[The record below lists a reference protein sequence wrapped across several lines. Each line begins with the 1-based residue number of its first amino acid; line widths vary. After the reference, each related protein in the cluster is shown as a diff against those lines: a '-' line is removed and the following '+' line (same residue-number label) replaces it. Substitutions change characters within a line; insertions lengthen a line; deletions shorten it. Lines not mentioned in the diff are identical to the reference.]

1 MKEPKRYKLNLDS
14 PSTKEPAKIPL
25 KPIFRPSERDEY
37 YDIHSSE
44 KDDTYY
50 SKDLEEFKNK
60 K

>member
-50 SKDLEEFKNK
+50 
-60 K
+60 